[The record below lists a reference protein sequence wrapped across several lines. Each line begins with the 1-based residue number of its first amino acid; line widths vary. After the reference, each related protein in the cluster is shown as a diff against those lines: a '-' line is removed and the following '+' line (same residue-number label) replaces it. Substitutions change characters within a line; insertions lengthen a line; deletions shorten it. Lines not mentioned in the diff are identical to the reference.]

1 MLPTIYSETNGWIPT
16 IFNDF
21 FNETWTPKFHGTTPA
36 INVSEDKEGFTVE
49 VAAPGMTKQDFN
61 IKLTSDGDIVI
72 SMEKKGSESTAD
84 GQKPA
89 TSNQKTYL
97 RREFGYSKF
106 EQTLTLPDNVE
117 RQKISASMENGVLT
131 ILIPKMTEQEKAKAT
146 QFIEIK

>member
-1 MLPTIYSETNGWIPT
+1 MYSESNGWIPS

-21 FNETWTPKFHGTTPA
+21 FNESWTPKFHGTTPA
-36 INVSEDKEGFTVE
+36 INVSEDKGGFTVE

-72 SMEKKGSESTAD
+72 SMEKKTQNDDKNLKDSD
-84 GQKPA
+84 K
-89 TSNQKTYL
+89 KTYL

-117 RQKISASMENGVLT
+117 RQKISASMDNGVLT
-131 ILIPKMTEQEKAKAT
+131 ILIPKMSEQEKAKAT